1 MSKITGTFTIEINSR
16 FKTIDAAKR
25 FSRSMQSYI
34 KFVNKSVLPVI
45 TEFGGLFGVVR
56 WTGDVER
63 LADPASFLR
72 ALDRNL
78 LSYFEA
84 YKVKIDIKFI
94 EEGD

>member
-1 MSKITGTFTIEINSR
+1 VSKITGTFTIEIRARLKSM
-16 FKTIDAAKR
+16 DAEKR
-25 FSRSMQSYI
+25 FSRAMQSYI
-34 KFVNKSVLPVI
+34 KFVNKSIQPVI
-45 TEFGGLFGVVR
+45 TQFGGLFGKVT

-63 LADPASFLR
+63 LADPKSFLR

-78 LSYFEA
+78 SLHFEA

>member
-1 MSKITGTFTIEINSR
+1 MSKITGTFTIEISAR
-16 FKTIDAAKR
+16 LKSMDAEKR
-25 FSRSMQSYI
+25 FARAMQSYI

-45 TEFGGLFGVVR
+45 TKFSSLFGKVT

-63 LADPASFLR
+63 LADPRAFLS

-78 LSYFEA
+78 LLYFEA
-84 YKVKIDIKFI
+84 YKVSIDINFI